1 MPIDIAKHEQFVV
14 LQKLIELQTAT
25 VPVQPPAEDHA
36 VVDSAFSSE
45 ANTVP
50 LHFRE
55 GISSAELTLMMLF
68 MQDLLQDFHL
78 RSPRDEREAE
88 TLQQALKKFRDS
100 LALHLEGL
108 KPTV

>member
-1 MPIDIAKHEQFVV
+1 MVV
-14 LQKLIELQTAT
+14 
-25 VPVQPPAEDHA
+25 
-36 VVDSAFSSE
+36 SE

-100 LALHLEGL
+100 LALHLEAI
-108 KPTV
+108 KS